1 MRAAPA
7 IVPVVLAAA
16 AVVATS
22 AVEARAGTS
31 SFDRWLRNPYP
42 VATGFS
48 FPVGDGEGGGA
59 YTDAAGK
66 KYTGWYVATHMGD
79 EYALGIHTGEDWNG
93 RGGGD
98 TDFGQ
103 PVMAIATGKVVVAR
117 KFSNPWGGVV
127 MIEHIVLDGH
137 EKRRVRSQYAHLSRI
152 DVREGQIVRGRD
164 TIGAIGKDPA
174 GAYPAHL
181 HLEIRSDLTV
191 EPTYWPSDHGRDGA
205 WIRKHYLDPSA
216 FIRAHRKL
224 PDPATEPQI
233 VLIDQARYRM
243 QVRAGGRVKREVE
256 IGLGQEAGQ
265 KRREGDLRTP
275 KGIYF
280 VVDKQKGEFGGEW
293 GEYFGGYWIKVNY
306 PGPADADWG
315 LENGVVDGAT
325 AAAIGAA
332 WSERKLTPQNT
343 QLGSGIGFHGWASE
357 WKRQGRGGAHLSFGC
372 VVMHNRDI
380 ASWFDDVPIGTM
392 VVIF

>member
-1 MRAAPA
+1 VAAA
-7 IVPVVLAAA
+7 RVLGAAGLAAA
-16 AVVATS
+16 LASPGPAAHAADS
-22 AVEARAGTS
+22 P
-31 SFDRWLRNPYP
+31 FDRWLRNPYP
-42 VATGFS
+42 VASGFS
-48 FPVGDGEGGGA
+48 FPVGDGEGGGS
-59 YTDAAGK
+59 YTAPDGRRHE
-66 KYTGWYVATHMGD
+66 GWYVATHLGD

-98 TDFGQ
+98 TDLGQ

-117 KFSNPWGGVV
+117 RFPNPWGGVV

-137 EKRRVRSQYAHLSRI
+137 DKRRVRSQYAHLSRV

-164 TIGAIGKDPA
+164 VIGAIGKDPD

-181 HLEIRSDLTV
+181 HLEIRSDLTL
-191 EPTYWPSDHGRDGA
+191 EATYWPSDHGHDAG
-205 WIRKHYLDPSA
+205 WIRQRYLDPSA
-216 FIRAHRKL
+216 FIRAHRRL
-224 PDPATEPQI
+224 PDPAAEPQI
-233 VLIDQARYRM
+233 VLVDQARYRM
-243 QVRAGGRVKREVE
+243 QFRVRGRVTRELE
-256 IGLGQEAGQ
+256 IGLGQAQGQ

-280 VVDKQKGEFGGEW
+280 VVDKQKGSFGGE
-293 GEYFGGYWIKVNY
+293 GSEYFGGHWIKVNY
-306 PGPADADWG
+306 PGPADAAWG
-315 LENGVVDGAT
+315 VANGVVDQAT

-343 QLGSGIGFHGWASE
+343 GLGSGIGFHGWASE
-357 WKRQGRGGAHLSFGC
+357 WKGKGGARLSFGC

-380 ASWFDDVPIGTM
+380 TTWFDEVAPGTM

>member
-1 MRAAPA
+1 MR
-7 IVPVVLAAA
+7 ISVGAA
-16 AVVATS
+16 AVVLTGLTGA
-22 AVEARAGTS
+22 AHARS

-42 VATGFS
+42 VASGFS

-59 YTDAAGK
+59 YTDPAGHR
-66 KYTGWYVATHMGD
+66 YEGWYVATHMGD

-103 PVMAIATGKVVVAR
+103 PVMAVATGKVVVAR
-117 KFSNPWGGVV
+117 RFPNPWGFVV

-152 DVREGQIVRGRD
+152 DVREGQVVHARD
-164 TIGAIGKDPA
+164 TIGAVGKDPA

-181 HLEIRSDLTV
+181 HLEIRSDLGLG
-191 EPTYWPSDHGRDGA
+191 PTYWPSDEGRDGA

-216 FIRAHRKL
+216 FIRAHRQL
-224 PDPATEPQI
+224 PDPTAEAQV
-233 VLIDQARYRM
+233 VLVDQARYRM
-243 QVRAGGRVKREVE
+243 QVRVGGRVKREWE

-280 VVDKQKGEFGGEW
+280 VVDKQKGSFGGDY

-306 PGPADADWG
+306 PGPADAAWG
-315 LENGVVDGAT
+315 RENGVVDDAT
-325 AAAIGAA
+325 AAAIDAA

-343 QLGSGIGFHGWASE
+343 PLGSGIGFHGWASE
-357 WKRQGRGGAHLSFGC
+357 WKGGRGGAHLSFGC
-372 VVMHNRDI
+372 VVLHNRDI
-380 ASWFDDVPIGTM
+380 ATWFDEVAPGTM